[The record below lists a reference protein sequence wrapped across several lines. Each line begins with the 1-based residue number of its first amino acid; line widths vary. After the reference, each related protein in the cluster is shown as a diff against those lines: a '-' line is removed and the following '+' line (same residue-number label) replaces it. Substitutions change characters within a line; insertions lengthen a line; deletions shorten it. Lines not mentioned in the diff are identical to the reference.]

1 MTGKIDAEFSISTLV
16 CQDKDRCCGCSY
28 LYRMALQPY
37 SVIIDSSMTSYDGC
51 WAIAD
56 ATMVASAATVTA
68 ESLLLDE
75 NLAVDRIGK
84 FSPLLRLRASI
95 TVINCRPS
103 VERTGML
110 DRVVQRESS
119 YSTMS

>member
-1 MTGKIDAEFSISTLV
+1 
-16 CQDKDRCCGCSY
+16 
-28 LYRMALQPY
+28 
-37 SVIIDSSMTSYDGC
+37 
-51 WAIAD
+51 
-56 ATMVASAATVTA
+56 MVASTATVTA

-95 TVINCRPS
+95 TVVSCRPS

-110 DRVVQRESS
+110 DRVV
-119 YSTMS
+119 

>member
-1 MTGKIDAEFSISTLV
+1 
-16 CQDKDRCCGCSY
+16 
-28 LYRMALQPY
+28 MALQPY

-51 WAIAD
+51 WATAD
-56 ATMVASAATVTA
+56 AIMVASAATVTA

-75 NLAVDRIGK
+75 NLAVARIGK

-95 TVINCRPS
+95 TVVSCRPS

-110 DRVVQRESS
+110 DRVVKRESN
-119 YSTMS
+119 YSTMSLVRLVQHLMLCYRKVL